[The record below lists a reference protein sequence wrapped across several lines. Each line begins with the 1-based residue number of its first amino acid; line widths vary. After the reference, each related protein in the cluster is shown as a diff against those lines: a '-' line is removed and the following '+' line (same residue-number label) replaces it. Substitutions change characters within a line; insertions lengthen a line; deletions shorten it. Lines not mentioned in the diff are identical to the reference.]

1 MRCSKKLFVFMLIQI
16 QMMGFVLIP
25 SGVVKTV
32 LLLTLCY
39 TVIKG
44 RKKEN
49 VFTTPLKWF
58 FFFCFVNMLS
68 CYYFR
73 GQTPLQFLIGRDFTN
88 MLPIFV
94 VFAIPA
100 FNLSDEKVE
109 KTLTVLCSFFVCC
122 YLLQYLVYPM
132 SIFVNGNEDA
142 IASNARPRIPG
153 QALLSLAFFYHL
165 GKVCDKWR
173 WNHVCVTFLSL
184 LCLLILGF
192 RSQLA
197 VLVVVTGIYIIKR
210 NRLSGKLVVY
220 IILGILGLFAMS
232 QTPIAQNKINQIMDR
247 NETQNFD
254 NDDYVRIRTYNYYT
268 QIAPYNQ
275 FERIMGI
282 GLPNPNCKYGR
293 VIQEL
298 KEHHIV
304 WADWGLLGMAW
315 VLGYPG
321 TLCIIWYALY
331 AFGLKVD
338 KRYYYL
344 KYWFLFMVLCSVFTR
359 EIYRDGAFAIQ
370 GIVLYLLSQAHKH
383 YMLFHP
389 YERKYGL

>member
-1 MRCSKKLFVFMLIQI
+1 MLVQI

-25 SGVVKTV
+25 SGIVKTV
-32 LLLTLCY
+32 LLLTLFY
-39 TVIKG
+39 TVKKG
-44 RKKEN
+44 YKKGN
-49 VFTTPLKWF
+49 VFATPLKCL

-73 GQTPLQFLIGRDFTN
+73 GQTPLHFLIGKDFTN
-88 MLPIFV
+88 MLPVFI

-100 FNLSDEKVE
+100 FKLSDEKVE
-109 KTLTVLCSFFVCC
+109 KTLIALCSFFVCC
-122 YLLQYLVYPM
+122 YLLQYLVYPV
-132 SIFVNGNEDA
+132 SIFVNANEGA

-165 GKVCDKWR
+165 GKTCDKWR
-173 WNHVCVTFLSL
+173 WNHVGIMFLSL

-197 VLVVVTGIYIIKR
+197 VLVIVTGIYIIKR
-210 NRLSGKLVVY
+210 NRLSGKLAVY
-220 IILGILGLFAMS
+220 IIMGLSGLFVMS
-232 QTPIAQNKINQIMDR
+232 QTPIAQNKIKQIMDR

-321 TLCIIWYALY
+321 TLCIIWYALL
-331 AFGLKVD
+331 AFGLNVD

-370 GIVLYLLSQAHKH
+370 GIALYLIFKAHKQ
-383 YMLFHP
+383 YMEFHP
-389 YERKYGL
+389 YERKYSL